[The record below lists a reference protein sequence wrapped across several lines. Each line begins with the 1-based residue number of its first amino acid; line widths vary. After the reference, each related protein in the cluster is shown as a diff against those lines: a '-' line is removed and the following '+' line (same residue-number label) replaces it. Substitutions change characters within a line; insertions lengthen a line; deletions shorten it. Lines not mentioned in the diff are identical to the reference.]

1 MAWISVYQ
9 EVDGPKLR
17 KLAKLLETSKAEALG
32 ILNFLWFWGMNNAD
46 ETGRVLEAGREDIED
61 AIAGV
66 SKVGSEA
73 IVDALFTAG
82 WLDAV
87 EDDIFIHDWDTW
99 QEQWYKLQKTR
110 KYNAERMRQKRSEDR
125 AVRGRQEAPEGEDAP
140 EPPPPPKDASG
151 AGNGLQERP
160 QKKPKAAE
168 KGPEKKKYAEF
179 VRMTEEEYE
188 KLIERYGMP
197 FTVACIEE
205 LDNYKGAKGK
215 TYKND
220 YRAILSWVVD
230 RVNERRPGLM
240 RVSKESADTPQSTAQ
255 NPYEEWGDDQ

>member
-46 ETGRVLEAGREDIED
+46 ETGRILEAGREDIED
-61 AIAGV
+61 AISGV
-66 SKVGSEA
+66 SKVRPSA

-82 WLDAV
+82 WLDEADGDV
-87 EDDIFIHDWDTW
+87 FIHDWDTW

-110 KYNAERMRQKRSEDR
+110 KSKAEYMRRTRSEEKAAR
-125 AVRGRQEAPEGEDAP
+125 ESHPQPEETEKLELPSPQP
-140 EPPPPPKDASG
+140 EPVTGSAEPAP
-151 AGNGLQERP
+151 
-160 QKKPKAAE
+160 KPKKKSE
-168 KGPEKKKYAEF
+168 PEKKKYAEF
-179 VRMTEEEYE
+179 VRMTEKEYE
-188 KLIERYGMP
+188 QLVGKYGLP
-197 FTVACIEE
+197 FTTACIEE

-240 RVSKESADTPQSTAQ
+240 RTSKQTAAAAKSDAE
-255 NPYEEWGDDQ
+255 NPYAEWGDEE

>member
-66 SKVGSEA
+66 SRVSSKS

-87 EDDIFIHDWDTW
+87 EGDIFIHDWDTW

-110 KYNAERMRQKRSEDR
+110 KYNAERMRRNRSEDR
-125 AVRGRQEAPEGEDAP
+125 AARGHQEAPEGEDTP
-140 EPPPPPKDASG
+140 ELLPSPKDASE
-151 AGNGLQERP
+151 AGKGLQEP
-160 QKKPKAAE
+160 VPKKPKSSE

-188 KLIERYGMP
+188 RLIEKYGLP

-240 RVSKESADTPQSTAQ
+240 RVSKETADAPQSMTK
-255 NPYEEWGDDQ
+255 NPFEEWGD